1 MPFGIQDPIPLRL
14 YLRELPSQ
22 QERGTGAGRER
33 RSGAS
38 RAIFAVEF
46 SEFGQCQLDLL
57 CQTGR
62 FDLAVR
68 TERPLPDALQN
79 AIKGLLGAAC
89 AIAGVAGSCEFR
101 PAEPLNLP
109 DGVAPS
115 VRNFVV

>member
-14 YLRELPSQ
+14 YLRELPSKHQ
-22 QERGTGAGRER
+22 RRTGAGRER

-57 CQTGR
+57 YQTRR

-68 TERPLPDALQN
+68 TERPPPAALQDD
-79 AIKGLLGAAC
+79 ITGLLGAAC
-89 AIAGVAGSCEFR
+89 EIAGVAGSCEFR
-101 PAEPLNLP
+101 PAELLNLP
-109 DGVAPS
+109 DAVTLSA
-115 VRNFVV
+115 RNFVV